1 MILVCLWLTR
11 NLGHL
16 KKLQIFSGSHFL
28 NKSFLILD
36 EDQWK
41 TVAYY
46 RCFEKI
52 PVLKIQFN
60 KSFLYSFFIFLIVVK
75 NLHTLLL
82 TWGKLMYAASFYLYQ
97 GTVQLTIFKK
107 LSFLWASKWWKKGR
121 KDAELRDLV
130 KIQIHSTCGY

>member
-16 KKLQIFSGSHFL
+16 KKLQTFSGSHFL

-52 PVLKIQFN
+52 PVLEIQFN
-60 KSFLYSFFIFLIVVK
+60 KSFLYSFLIFLIVVK
-75 NLHTLLL
+75 NLHIVNL
-82 TWGKLMYAASFYLYQ
+82 
-97 GTVQLTIFKK
+97 
-107 LSFLWASKWWKKGR
+107 R
-121 KDAELRDLV
+121 KINVR
-130 KIQIHSTCGY
+130 S